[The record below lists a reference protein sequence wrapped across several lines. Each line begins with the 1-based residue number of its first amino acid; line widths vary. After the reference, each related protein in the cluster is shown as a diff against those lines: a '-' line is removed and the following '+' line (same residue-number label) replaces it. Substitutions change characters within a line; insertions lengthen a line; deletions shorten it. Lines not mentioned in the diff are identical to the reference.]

1 MRLNMK
7 APITHKMIGIVL
19 CVLIQTPIV
28 HAQVTKENIKN
39 LNNALENYEKTNER
53 IAENLREKKKEEEK
67 KRNKELV
74 LKEKFR
80 QQLEKIESDSTQ
92 TESTDKNSIQNNR

>member
-1 MRLNMK
+1 MLAHRFLD
-7 APITHKMIGIVL
+7 PRQRCPWLRWRDHRDTH
-19 CVLIQTPIV
+19 
-28 HAQVTKENIKN
+28 KN